1 MQFSILTAVY
11 QPVPDHLCECLASV
25 DRQSWTSFEHVVVDD
40 GSADPAVYEMLDNGA
55 ARWRTVHHR
64 PTNGGIVAASN
75 DALDRATGEWVVLLD
90 HDDVLADEALGSL
103 ARAIS
108 RNPTADVI
116 YSDHDIIRPD
126 GRLADP
132 VYKPDF
138 SPERLRQ
145 TNYITHLVA
154 VRREALIAVGG
165 FRAGTDGAQD
175 HDLLLRLMERGTPFV
190 HVPEVLL
197 HWRQSPASVAA
208 DTANKPEAFDRGR
221 DVVASHLERVGIAAD
236 VEPGAHDGIYRIRRR
251 PRDDE
256 DDQVDQLVSVVIPTR
271 GSSGAVWGVDRVFV
285 TDAVAS
291 IAERSSH
298 RALEFVV
305 VADAGTPTP
314 LLDRLAVIADES
326 HVELRCLVFDEPFN
340 FSRKINLGVAA
351 AAADVVLLLNDDTE
365 LIEPTSI
372 ATMLSLLGESSHLS
386 GTIGEVGAVGARLLY
401 GDGTLQHGGHVYHGE
416 FMHACIGWRGDNPGP
431 QRMFAIERE
440 CAGVTAAALM
450 TTREVFDRAGGFP
463 EDLPLH
469 FNDVDF
475 CVSVRELGHRI
486 LFTPHA
492 SWYHF
497 EGKSRSRGA
506 TMEEWTRVANRWAD
520 GIPHDPYANPNL
532 MPKRADWLELPGR
545 SGAPP
550 YYFDGGGTKRWS

>member
-1 MQFSILTAVY
+1 MLFSILTAVFR
-11 QPVPDHLCECLASV
+11 PVHDHLRECLASV
-25 DRQSWTSFEHVVVDD
+25 DRQSCVDFEHVVVDD
-40 GSADPAVYEMLDNGA
+40 GSADHAVHEVLSQSTS
-55 ARWRTVHHR
+55 RFRTVHLR

-75 DALDRATGEWVVLLD
+75 DALDRATGEWLVLLD
-90 HDDVLADEALGSL
+90 HDDVLADHALTSL
-103 ARAIS
+103 ARAIDAY
-108 RNPTADVI
+108 PTADVI

-126 GRLADP
+126 GRLAEP
-132 VYKPDF
+132 AYKPDF

-145 TNYITHLVA
+145 TNYVTHLVA
-154 VRREALIAVGG
+154 IRRSALLEVGG

-175 HDLLLRLMERGTPFV
+175 HDLLLRLMERGTPFA

-197 HWRQSPASVAA
+197 HWRQSPASVAT

-221 DVVASHLERVGIAAD
+221 DVVAAHLERSGIDAEVAVGDHA
-236 VEPGAHDGIYRIRRR
+236 GIYRIRRR
-251 PRDDE
+251 RDH
-256 DDQVDQLVSVVIPTR
+256 DQLVSVVIPTR
-271 GSSGAVWGVDRVFV
+271 GSHGAVWGADRVFV
-285 TDAVAS
+285 ESAVAS
-291 IAERSSH
+291 IASRSTH
-298 RALEFVV
+298 RAIEFVI
-305 VADAGTPTP
+305 VADGATPP
-314 LLDRLAVIADES
+314 SVVSRLMALADSSQLVLRVVMFDES
-326 HVELRCLVFDEPFN
+326 FN

-351 AAADVVLLLNDDTE
+351 AAGEVVLLLNDDTE
-365 LIEPTSI
+365 LIEPAGI
-372 ATMLSLLGESSHLS
+372 ATMLSLLGSSQS
-386 GTIGEVGAVGARLLY
+386 GEPTPFGEVGVVGAKLLY
-401 GDGTLQHGGHVYHGE
+401 SDGTLQHGGHVYHGE

-450 TTREVFDRAGGFP
+450 TTRDVFDRAGRFP

-497 EGKSRSRGA
+497 EGKTRVRGA
-506 TMEEWTRVANRWAD
+506 TMDEWNRVANRWAD
-520 GIPHDPYANPNL
+520 GVPHDPYSNSNL
-532 MPKRADWLELPGR
+532 TPKRADWLELPGR

-550 YYFDGGGTKRWS
+550 YYFDEGGTKRWC